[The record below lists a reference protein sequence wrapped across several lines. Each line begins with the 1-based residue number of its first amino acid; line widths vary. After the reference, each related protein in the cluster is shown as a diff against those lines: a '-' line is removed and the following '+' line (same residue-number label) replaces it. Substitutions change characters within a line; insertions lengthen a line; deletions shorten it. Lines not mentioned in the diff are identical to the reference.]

1 MVDNVIRQGL
11 QYYKNLQREGNVQLR
26 FTATVNAYGSRAFRW
41 CEEQSLP
48 TKLALALGF
57 AALIALAAQIR
68 VPVPWSPVPVTG
80 QTFAVLLAGVLL
92 GRNWGGFSVGLYAGA
107 GAAGAPVFA
116 GLAGGL
122 AVLAGPTGGYIAGFV
137 VAAAF
142 VGYAVRAF
150 PRLRSL
156 VGLTAL
162 MLAANFLIIHG
173 LGLLWLGYLTGAAL
187 PELLWMGTI
196 PFIVGDVT
204 KALAAAVVANALLP
218 RDS

>member
-1 MVDNVIRQGL
+1 MP
-11 QYYKNLQREGNVQLR
+11 K
-26 FTATVNAYGSRAFRW
+26 
-41 CEEQSLP
+41 
-48 TKLALALGF
+48 KLALALGF

-92 GRNWGGFSVGLYAGA
+92 GRNWGGLSVGLYGAA
-107 GAAGAPVFA
+107 GAAGLPVFTGMAA
-116 GLAGGL
+116 GLAYM
-122 AVLAGPTGGYIAGFV
+122 AGPTGGYLAGFV
-137 VAAAF
+137 LAAAF

-156 VGLTAL
+156 VGLAAL

-204 KALAAAVVANALLP
+204 KALAAVAVASVFMP
-218 RDS
+218 RE